1 MSEPVRTCVACRTRR
16 PQRALVRLRRRSDGV
31 VVPAMGRRTRGRSA
45 YLCPARACFE
55 QALRRRALERA
66 LGRPGSEPEAAV
78 PTEAGSVTE
87 TSSVTEPAS
96 VTETS
101 SIPNEASLDQGP
113 GGKPQGAVGQRS
125 RPHRAR
131 VPALEVLWPSVVA
144 ALDHEIQ
151 NLQRTG
157 DIGRKGP
164 RYDALSQLRQGLS
177 EPGRSA

>member
-66 LGRPGSEPEAAV
+66 LGRPLGRSDSTIADEAVAPEPTLDAPPSEPFA
-78 PTEAGSVTE
+78 
-87 TSSVTEPAS
+87 
-96 VTETS
+96 
-101 SIPNEASLDQGP
+101 
-113 GGKPQGAVGQRS
+113 PQAKGHRS

-144 ALDHEIQ
+144 ALDQELS
-151 NLQRTG
+151 NMQRTG
-157 DIGRKGP
+157 DIGHHGP
-164 RYDALSQLRQGLS
+164 RYDALSTLRRGLS

>member
-1 MSEPVRTCVACRTRR
+1 LSEPVRTCVACRTRL

-66 LGRPGSEPEAAV
+66 LGRPMGHSDSPTDTDKKVDEAREPTLDAPPSEPLA
-78 PTEAGSVTE
+78 PTAKGH
-87 TSSVTEPAS
+87 
-96 VTETS
+96 
-101 SIPNEASLDQGP
+101 
-113 GGKPQGAVGQRS
+113 RS

-131 VPALEVLWPSVVA
+131 VPTLEVLWPSVVA
-144 ALDHEIQ
+144 ALDQELQ
-151 NLQRTG
+151 NMQRTG
-157 DIGRKGP
+157 DIGHHGP
-164 RYDALSQLRQGLS
+164 RYDAISTLRRGLS

>member
-66 LGRPGSEPEAAV
+66 LGRPGPEPISPE
-78 PTEAGSVTE
+78 PISPDDTDLGTE
-87 TSSVTEPAS
+87 
-96 VTETS
+96 
-101 SIPNEASLDQGP
+101 QHGP
-113 GGKPQGAVGQRS
+113 GGEPQGPAGHRS

-131 VPALEVLWPSVVA
+131 VPALEALWPSVVA

-157 DIGRKGP
+157 DIGRTNP
-164 RYDALSQLRQGLS
+164 RYDALSQLRTGLS

>member
-66 LGRPGSEPEAAV
+66 LGRSDSATLDFGLDSTIADEAVAPEPTLDAPPSEPFA
-78 PTEAGSVTE
+78 
-87 TSSVTEPAS
+87 
-96 VTETS
+96 
-101 SIPNEASLDQGP
+101 
-113 GGKPQGAVGQRS
+113 PQSKGHRS

-144 ALDHEIQ
+144 ALDQELS
-151 NLQRTG
+151 NMQRTG
-157 DIGRKGP
+157 DIGHHGP
-164 RYDALSQLRQGLS
+164 RYDALSTLRRGLS

>member
-66 LGRPGSEPEAAV
+66 LGRPGPEPE
-78 PTEAGSVTE
+78 PTLTDAGTR
-87 TSSVTEPAS
+87 PAGTDTQVDS
-96 VTETS
+96 E
-101 SIPNEASLDQGP
+101 LQGL
-113 GGKPQGAVGQRS
+113 GGEPQGSAGHRS

-151 NLQRTG
+151 NLQRSG

-164 RYDALSQLRQGLS
+164 RHDALSQLRGGLS

>member
-66 LGRPGSEPEAAV
+66 LGRPGPEPE
-78 PTEAGSVTE
+78 PTLTDAGARPLC
-87 TSSVTEPAS
+87 TEPQ
-96 VTETS
+96 VGTDTPVDTE
-101 SIPNEASLDQGP
+101 
-113 GGKPQGAVGQRS
+113 PQGLGGEPQGSAGHRS

-151 NLQRTG
+151 NLQRSG

-164 RYDALSQLRQGLS
+164 RHDALSQLRGGLS

>member
-1 MSEPVRTCVACRTRR
+1 LSEPVRTCVACRTRR

-66 LGRPGSEPEAAV
+66 LGRTGSEPE
-78 PTEAGSVTE
+78 PTISEISPI
-87 TSSVTEPAS
+87 SEPSPISEITPVSEISPLPQAS
-96 VTETS
+96 P
-101 SIPNEASLDQGP
+101 IPDQASH
-113 GGKPQGAVGQRS
+113 RS

-157 DIGRKGP
+157 DIGRKNP
-164 RYDALSQLRQGLS
+164 RYDALSQLRTGLA